1 MMMMMMVMGKGGRW
15 GSRARKT
22 LKPRERESSQPQS
35 KPALCISPFLFFSL
49 FGLNLGVAGN
59 SRLVVEV
66 LPFALLCFGQT
77 PNPTRLLHFRLS
89 PPHPFTIL
97 LVVFL
102 PPSFFAPVL
111 HAPPSPCHSP
121 AESNSTD
128 FLYYFL
134 NVLLCHF

>member
-59 SRLVVEV
+59 SRLVVEYCH
-66 LPFALLCFGQT
+66 LLCFALVKPPIPPASFT
-77 PNPTRLLHFRLS
+77 SVSHHPTLLPFSSLFFYHPPSSRLFS
-89 PPHPFTIL
+89 T
-97 LVVFL
+97 L
-102 PPSFFAPVL
+102 PPLPVT
-111 HAPPSPCHSP
+111 ARP
-121 AESNSTD
+121 NRIQQI
-128 FLYYFL
+128 FYIIF
-134 NVLLCHF
+134 